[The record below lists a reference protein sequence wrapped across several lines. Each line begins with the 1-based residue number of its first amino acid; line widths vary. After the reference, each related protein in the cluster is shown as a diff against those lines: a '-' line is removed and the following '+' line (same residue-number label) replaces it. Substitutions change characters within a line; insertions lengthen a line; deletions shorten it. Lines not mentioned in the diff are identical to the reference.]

1 MKYKLNLLEILKSVQ
16 VIETK
21 NIWNL
26 DELKELLGVTE
37 DQLIYIFS
45 IITDIYTIDGD
56 LFIDY
61 ELDTKKNVLKFE
73 FSKEASYINIL
84 NDVELLNLYILM
96 SVDKDYKNLIIENS
110 NVKEF
115 FAVLK
120 KHYKQFDIQN
130 LEVLNI
136 QDLNFDNVTYI
147 EYVKQGSTDVYTYK
161 IKPQVLKTNNDGV
174 ILVAYDV
181 TDKREKTFL
190 VNRIVK
196 IYEQLESDL
205 KEIQKTQDY
214 ILEFKT
220 TNKNVLNY
228 LESNNN
234 LGNDEIYKFKF
245 YSKNNALEFCIK
257 FIKDIQVISPRDI
270 IDEILKR
277 KLELLESLNYESN

>member
-1 MKYKLNLLEILKSVQ
+1 MKYKLNLHEILKTVQ

-120 KHYKQFDIQN
+120 KYYKQFDIQN
-130 LEVLNI
+130 IEVLNI

-205 KEIQKTQDY
+205 KEIQKTQNY
-214 ILEFKT
+214 ILEFRT

>member
-1 MKYKLNLLEILKSVQ
+1 MKYKLNLHEILKTVQ

-26 DELKELLGVTE
+26 DELKDLLGVTE

-120 KHYKQFDIQN
+120 KYYKQFDIQN
-130 LEVLNI
+130 IEVLNI

-147 EYVKQGSTDVYTYK
+147 EYVKQGSTDVYTYR

-196 IYEQLESDL
+196 IYEQFESDL

>member
-115 FAVLK
+115 FEVLK

>member
-1 MKYKLNLLEILKSVQ
+1 MKYKLNLHEILKTVQ

-26 DELKELLGVTE
+26 DELKDLLGVTE

-120 KHYKQFDIQN
+120 KYYKQFDIQN
-130 LEVLNI
+130 IEFLNI

-277 KLELLESLNYESN
+277 KLELIESLNYESN

>member
-1 MKYKLNLLEILKSVQ
+1 MKYKLNLLEILKTVQ

-115 FAVLK
+115 FEVLK

>member
-1 MKYKLNLLEILKSVQ
+1 MKYKLNLHEILKTVQ

-120 KHYKQFDIQN
+120 KYYKQFDIQN
-130 LEVLNI
+130 IEFLNI

-147 EYVKQGSTDVYTYK
+147 EYVKQGSTDVYTYR

-205 KEIQKTQDY
+205 KEIQKTQNY
-214 ILEFKT
+214 ILEFRT

>member
-1 MKYKLNLLEILKSVQ
+1 MKYKLNLHEILKTVQ

-26 DELKELLGVTE
+26 DELKDLLGVTE

-120 KHYKQFDIQN
+120 KYYKQFDIQN
-130 LEVLNI
+130 IEVLNI

>member
-1 MKYKLNLLEILKSVQ
+1 MKYKLNLHEILKTVQ

-26 DELKELLGVTE
+26 DELKDLLGVTE

-120 KHYKQFDIQN
+120 KYYKQFDIQN
-130 LEVLNI
+130 IEVLNI

-205 KEIQKTQDY
+205 KENQKTQDY

>member
-1 MKYKLNLLEILKSVQ
+1 MKYKLNLHEILKTVQ

-26 DELKELLGVTE
+26 DELKDLLGVTE

-120 KHYKQFDIQN
+120 KYYKQFDIQN
-130 LEVLNI
+130 IEVLNI

-205 KEIQKTQDY
+205 KEIQKTQNY
-214 ILEFKT
+214 ILEFRT

>member
-1 MKYKLNLLEILKSVQ
+1 METYLLITNLIL
-16 VIETK
+16 
-21 NIWNL
+21 
-26 DELKELLGVTE
+26 
-37 DQLIYIFS
+37 
-45 IITDIYTIDGD
+45 
-56 LFIDY
+56 
-61 ELDTKKNVLKFE
+61 KKNVLKFE

-120 KHYKQFDIQN
+120 KYYKQFDIQN
-130 LEVLNI
+130 IEVLNI

-205 KEIQKTQDY
+205 KEIQKTQNY
-214 ILEFKT
+214 ILEFRT

-277 KLELLESLNYESN
+277 KLELIESLNYESN

>member
-1 MKYKLNLLEILKSVQ
+1 MKYKLNLHEILKTVQ

-73 FSKEASYINIL
+73 FSKEASLINIL
-84 NDVELLNLYILM
+84 NDAELLNLYILM
-96 SVDKDYKNLIIENS
+96 SVDKDYKNLINENS
-110 NVKEF
+110 SVKDF
-115 FAVLK
+115 YVVLK
-120 KHYKQFDIQN
+120 NQFKQFDIEN
-130 LEVLNI
+130 LDLINI
-136 QDLNFDNVTYI
+136 QDL
-147 EYVKQGSTDVYTYK
+147 KS
-161 IKPQVLKTNNDGV
+161 NNDGV

-257 FIKDIQVISPRDI
+257 FIKDIQVISPREI
-270 IDEILKR
+270 IDEITER
-277 KLELLESLNYESN
+277 KLELLERLNHEFN

>member
-1 MKYKLNLLEILKSVQ
+1 MKYKLNLLEILKTVQ

-96 SVDKDYKNLIIENS
+96 SVDKDYKNLINENS
-110 NVKEF
+110 SVKDF
-115 FAVLK
+115 YIVLK
-120 KHYKQFDIQN
+120 NQFKQFDIEN
-130 LEVLNI
+130 LDLINI
-136 QDLNFDNVTYI
+136 QDINFDNDIYI
-147 EYVKQGSTDVYTYK
+147 DYIKQGSTDVSIYK
-161 IKPQVLKTNNDGV
+161 IKPQVIKTNNDGV
-174 ILVAYDV
+174 VLVAYDV

-196 IYEQLESDL
+196 IYEQVDSDQLELHKSENYL
-205 KEIQKTQDY
+205 
-214 ILEFKT
+214 LEFKT
-220 TNKNVLNY
+220 SNKNVLNY
-228 LESNNN
+228 LESKNN
-234 LGNDEIYKFKF
+234 LGNNEIFKFKF
-245 YSKNNALEFCIK
+245 YSKNNALDFCIK
-257 FIKDIQVISPRDI
+257 FIKEIKILSPRELL
-270 IDEILKR
+270 DEITER
-277 KLELLESLNYESN
+277 KLELLERLNHEFN

>member
-1 MKYKLNLLEILKSVQ
+1 MKYKLNLHEILKTVQ

-120 KHYKQFDIQN
+120 KYYKQFDIQN
-130 LEVLNI
+130 IEVLNI

>member
-1 MKYKLNLLEILKSVQ
+1 MKYKLNLHEILKTVQ

-26 DELKELLGVTE
+26 DELKDLLGVTE

-120 KHYKQFDIQN
+120 KHYKQIDIQN

-277 KLELLESLNYESN
+277 KLELIESLNYESN

>member
-1 MKYKLNLLEILKSVQ
+1 MKYKLNLHEILKTVQ

-26 DELKELLGVTE
+26 DELKDLLGVTE

-120 KHYKQFDIQN
+120 KYYKQFDIQN
-130 LEVLNI
+130 IEVLNI

-147 EYVKQGSTDVYTYK
+147 EYVKQGSTDVYTYR

>member
-1 MKYKLNLLEILKSVQ
+1 MKYKLNLHEILKTVQ
-16 VIETK
+16 VLETK

-120 KHYKQFDIQN
+120 KYYKQFDIQN
-130 LEVLNI
+130 IEVLNI

-196 IYEQLESDL
+196 IYEQFESDL

>member
-1 MKYKLNLLEILKSVQ
+1 MKYKLNLHEILKTVQ

-120 KHYKQFDIQN
+120 KYYKRFDIQN
-130 LEVLNI
+130 IEVLNI

>member
-1 MKYKLNLLEILKSVQ
+1 MKYKLNLHEILKTVQ

-26 DELKELLGVTE
+26 DELKDLLGVTE

-120 KHYKQFDIQN
+120 KHYKQIDIQN

-147 EYVKQGSTDVYTYK
+147 EYVKQGSTDVYTYR

-205 KEIQKTQDY
+205 KEIQKTQNY
-214 ILEFKT
+214 ILEFRT

>member
-1 MKYKLNLLEILKSVQ
+1 MKYKLNLHEILKTVQ

-120 KHYKQFDIQN
+120 KYYKQFDIQN
-130 LEVLNI
+130 IEVLNI

-196 IYEQLESDL
+196 IYEQFESDL

>member
-1 MKYKLNLLEILKSVQ
+1 MKYKLNLHEILKTVQ

-115 FAVLK
+115 FEVLK